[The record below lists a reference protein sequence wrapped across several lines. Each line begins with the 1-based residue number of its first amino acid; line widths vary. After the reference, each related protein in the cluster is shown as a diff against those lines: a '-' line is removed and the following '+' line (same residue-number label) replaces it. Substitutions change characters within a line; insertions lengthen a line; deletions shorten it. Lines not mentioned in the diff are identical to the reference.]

1 MKRETKALLE
11 KYENKKSRRQEAV
24 DKIMADTKL
33 TGYQK
38 ARKISNLIKM
48 YKSPKE
54 ANNHGK
60 INETSRVHP
69 HTDQQAIPKKVGKTS
84 KKTQA

>member
-1 MKRETKALLE
+1 MMSGK
-11 KYENKKSRRQEAV
+11 NQRQVAV

-54 ANNHGK
+54 ANHHGK

-69 HTDQQAIPKKVGKTS
+69 HTDQQAVPKKVGKAS
-84 KKTQA
+84 KEKQA